1 MSVDIYAVPDFS
13 KKVRYNRKVQ
23 QDAAEREDREVDIYQ
38 SAGDIGDDGTDF
50 PPQEGGTK
58 TQKQPGVL
66 KRPLRGAALWL
77 RLLSLLTLAGIVILL
92 IFYILVTLEKDEL
105 QEEVK
110 KLKDEIKDMRVNS
123 SQLES
128 SYEILSKNNSQL
140 QEEVKKLKDTIEGK
154 WCPEGWT
161 RFGCS
166 CYFKFT
172 EWKTW
177 DESRKECQER
187 GADLV
192 IINNKE
198 EQEFVRGLNKKGDSW
213 IGLQR
218 TEMTGWKWTWT
229 WVDGSPLT
237 ETFWAEGH
245 KDHDSWNYAV
255 CCNNQGEWTEEH
267 SSGST
272 NWICEK

>member
-92 IFYILVTLEKDEL
+92 ILLTLKINCLQTKLEAEL
-105 QEEVK
+105 R
-110 KLKDEIKDMRVNS
+110 DMRVNS

-154 WCPEGWT
+154 SCPKGWT
-161 RFGCS
+161 RFGSS
-166 CYFKFT
+166 CYFKST

-177 DESRKECQER
+177 DESRKECRER
-187 GADLV
+187 RADLV

-198 EQEFVRGLNKKGDSW
+198 EQEFVRGLNWKGASW

-218 TEMTGWKWTWT
+218 TEQTGWTWT

-237 ETFWAEGH
+237 EMFWAAGS
-245 KDHDSWNYAV
+245 KADSYWYYAA
-255 CCNNQGEWTEEH
+255 CCNNQGEWTTEYY
-267 SSGST
+267 SGSA

>member
-50 PPQEGGTK
+50 PPQEG
-58 TQKQPGVL
+58 
-66 KRPLRGAALWL
+66 
-77 RLLSLLTLAGIVILL
+77 
-92 IFYILVTLEKDEL
+92 VTLKINCLQTKLEAEL
-105 QEEVK
+105 R
-110 KLKDEIKDMRVNS
+110 DMRVNS

-154 WCPEGWT
+154 SCPKGWT
-161 RFGCS
+161 RFGSS
-166 CYFKFT
+166 CYFKST

-177 DESRKECQER
+177 DESRKECRER
-187 GADLV
+187 RADLV

-198 EQEFVRGLNKKGDSW
+198 EQEFVRGLNWKGASW

-218 TEMTGWKWTWT
+218 TEQTGWTWT

-237 ETFWAEGH
+237 EMFWAAGS
-245 KDHDSWNYAV
+245 KADSYWYYAA
-255 CCNNQGEWTEEH
+255 CCNNQGEWTTEYY
-267 SSGST
+267 SGSA

>member
-1 MSVDIYAVPDFS
+1 MSVDIYAVPDFYT
-13 KKVRYNRKVQ
+13 KVRYNRKVQ

-92 IFYILVTLEKDEL
+92 IFLTLKINNLQTKLEAEL
-105 QEEVK
+105 R
-110 KLKDEIKDMRVNS
+110 DMRVNS

-172 EWKTW
+172 ERKTW

-198 EQEFVRGLNKKGDSW
+198 EQEFVRGLNWKGDSW
-213 IGLQR
+213 IGLKR
-218 TEMTGWKWTWT
+218 TKHIGRTWT

-237 ETFWAEGH
+237 ETFLAAGRKH
-245 KDHDSWNYAV
+245 YKNRYSAT
-255 CCNNQGEWTEEH
+255 CCNNQGEWTKEH
-267 SSGST
+267 SGST